1 MPRDFRLLLDTLVFD
16 PELSASEVSRLQGA
30 SDPWEA
36 LAHLVHRASRGDFSG
51 LAQVEQLMRSFDS
64 ALFWDAATSFVGVAG
79 SWATIEA
86 IARSF
91 LRERHHLGVQNYVSN
106 MLVYAC
112 NPGFAEM
119 LLTLYEAAEDDDA
132 RRHLARSLSLL
143 LEPGTGPISAG
154 APETDKYDDEEY
166 EEGQEPDFAAMS
178 REELFAKVRHYD
190 AYRDLIFATRDAVLA
205 TCADPRAAVFEGT
218 QLDAIGLA
226 RTLIARMAS
235 PRGPAGVYEGA
246 WLLAAMI
253 GKDARAVLSPMGYI
267 TSLGAGALLEDVQ
280 DDSAVHNF
288 RPGWR
293 YFFGHPVPD

>member
-1 MPRDFRLLLDTLVFD
+1 MPRDYRLLLDTLVFE
-16 PELSASEVSRLQGA
+16 PELSASEVSRLQRS

-36 LAHLVHRASRGDFSG
+36 LANLVYCASHGDFSG

-79 SWATIEA
+79 TWSTVEG

-91 LRERHHLGVQNYVSN
+91 LRERYHLGVQNYVSN

-112 NPGFAEM
+112 NPSFAEM

-132 RRHLARSLSLL
+132 RRHLARNMSLL

-178 REELFAKVRHYD
+178 AEELFAKVRHYD
-190 AYRDLIFATRDAVLA
+190 AYRDLVFAIRDAVLT
-205 TCADPRAAVFEGT
+205 TCADPRAAVFEGN
-218 QLDAIGLA
+218 QLDAIGLT

-235 PRGPAGVYEGA
+235 PKGPAGVDEGT

-253 GKDARAVLSPMGYI
+253 GKDARGVLSPLA
-267 TSLGAGALLEDVQ
+267 TLGPGALLEYVL
-280 DDSAVHNF
+280 DDPAVRNF
-288 RPGWR
+288 IPGQR